1 MRDIVRHSHTYA
13 DPHCFPRKLTAL
25 EIDDA
30 RWAEEARERA
40 SRVRVAR
47 IIALVAEAHNITPD
61 DIRGE
66 CRKRC
71 FARPRH
77 EAMYL
82 ARCAGWSYPH
92 IARVIGGR
100 DHSTVIHGARKHA
113 SLNGLPMAGGA
124 GA

>member
-1 MRDIVRHSHTYA
+1 MQGVVRQSVTYPESA
-13 DPHCFPRKLTAL
+13 GPPSPRQL
-25 EIDDA
+25 DDA

-47 IIALVAEAHNITPD
+47 IIALVAAARGVTPD

-66 CRKRC
+66 CRKQC

-113 SLNGLPMAGGA
+113 SRNGLPAPMAWGEGA
-124 GA
+124 